1 MESYLKYFLNFILLG
16 LLLACEKSN
25 TVEDASLNTADRKSL
40 SKKHFETAEK
50 YTGQGTPT
58 NMRLIETAIKLDPD
72 NAAAW
77 RELSVPYLK
86 RGIPHEWKPLF
97 DSAVKKDPISWR
109 GWRGYLKLYFYRD
122 YEGAILD
129 FNATDSLTP
138 NFTDYP
144 QGQSVDYMRGLCYLG
159 LKDYQK
165 AKSFFLTYINEV
177 TLKSGENWV
186 DVNAFLYCGITYSR
200 LQKPDTAIIFFDKGI
215 KNYDKFSDGFFHKAN
230 IKLELGKSTEALELL
245 ISGKELFKKGYF
257 HQREYVEVQEQLY
270 LSDFDELENKIKIAM
285 R

>member
-1 MESYLKYFLNFILLG
+1 MANYLKYFLSLILLG
-16 LLLACEKSN
+16 GIVSCEKS
-25 TVEDASLNTADRKSL
+25 TRVELDSSSQEERKLL

-50 YTGQGTPT
+50 YTGQGTPS

-97 DSAVKKDPISWR
+97 DSAVKKDPISWT

-122 YEGAILD
+122 YEGAIID

-159 LKDYQK
+159 LRDYQK
-165 AKSFFLTYINEV
+165 ASSFFLTYINEV
-177 TLKSGENWV
+177 TLKSGEDWV
-186 DVNAFLYCGITYSR
+186 DVNAFLYQGITYSR
-200 LQKPDTAIIFFDKGI
+200 HQKPDSAVLFFDKGI
-215 KNYDKFSDGFFHKAN
+215 KYYDKFSDCFFHKAVILLN
-230 IKLELGKSTEALELL
+230 QEKPVEALELL
-245 ISGKELFKKGYF
+245 TLGKELFKNGYF

-270 LSDFDELENKIKIAM
+270 LSDFDELESKIKLAI